1 MDQLNESAAFPNLT
15 VGRLPLSKN
24 DVTVTMV
31 LRVPSSMKVAVVRQA
46 ECEHVSMA
54 AIVRRAIE
62 HELHDEGVDL
72 PVENAV
78 LRGKLAS
85 LREVAR
91 LRCWWCRQLARLEC
105 ATG

>member
-31 LRVPSSMKVAVVRQA
+31 LRVPSSMKVPVVRQA